1 MKNLAVCSADV
12 RKVAPGEFPGIVI
25 TNRSRAMAHRVSY
38 KVIGIDVS
46 KRTLEVFEYGT
57 EQSFSIANDSA
68 SIEQWLAQWEVVVQF
83 ALEPTNRYHLL
94 FAERVH
100 ERGHQ
105 VYLVDGYRLMHYRE
119 SVGQQVKSDSCD
131 AQLLARYATHEQGQ
145 LRLWQPQSTCG
156 QRFLCFL
163 KRRATLVRTRVQLK
177 QSLRELVDLQT
188 DVDRLLSQCTA
199 VIRKLE
205 QAMREEA
212 SQAGRQGRA
221 HYSLP
226 GITWRG
232 AAQCDGVGRYLSS
245 RSLSQR

>member
-1 MKNLAVCSADV
+1 M
-12 RKVAPGEFPGIVI
+12 
-25 TNRSRAMAHRVSY
+25 
-38 KVIGIDVS
+38 
-46 KRTLEVFEYGT
+46 
-57 EQSFSIANDSA
+57 
-68 SIEQWLAQWEVVVQF
+68 
-83 ALEPTNRYHLL
+83 
-94 FAERVH
+94 
-100 ERGHQ
+100 
-105 VYLVDGYRLMHYRE
+105 YLVDGYRLMHYRE

-226 GITWRG
+226 GITWCG